1 MEIVTGQTLTIN
13 IVYMTKEHN
22 LNSNPSFCMLGLLHT
37 YVSPNGAV
45 MPCCVGDMTKEPLGN
60 INEVSDWNEIWNGEN
75 YKEFRKNMING
86 EKNPICSFCYDT
98 EKFSET
104 SARTIANEKYSKDY
118 DEYTEQLLPTGELK
132 TSKLKYLDFR
142 FTNKCN
148 QACITCGHAL
158 SSSWFDL
165 MKKLGYPVEGPKF
178 IEPQDKQL
186 AYKLIDD
193 NLDSVET
200 IYFAG
205 GEPLLSE
212 YHWYTLDKLIE
223 NDRCSEVELRY
234 SSNCSTLRYKE
245 KSVLDY
251 WKKFK
256 SVVVVASVDEVG
268 ERFNYIRWPGDW
280 NSIAENLKKIRE
292 SFDQMSVD
300 GEYTHLLVYSP
311 VVSSLNVHRLQ
322 EMIQEIINKEAY
334 QFSTFGDSN
343 ALFEYFLL
351 CNLLR
356 NPNHLSIM
364 NMPQDHWVLVEKSLD
379 DFQVWYCANV
389 ITDSKFYTSKKDMI
403 CAGIS
408 KIKELRKMNQ
418 QDMEFF
424 DEQTEAYLKHM
435 KEYSNMDRVRG
446 TDFIKTFPELHWLYN

>member
-1 MEIVTGQTLTIN
+1 
-13 IVYMTKEHN
+13 MTKDYN

-60 INEVSDWNEIWNGEN
+60 LNEVSDWGEIWNGES
-75 YKEFRKNMING
+75 YKEFRKNMIEG
-86 EKNPICSFCYDT
+86 KKNPICSFCYDT
-98 EKFSET
+98 EKFSEI
-104 SARTIANEKYSKDY
+104 SARTIANQKYSKDY
-118 DEYTEQLLPTGELK
+118 DEYTEHLLPSGELK

-148 QACITCGHAL
+148 QACITCGHEL

-165 MKKLGYPVEGPKF
+165 MKKLDYPIERPKF

-223 NDRCSEVELRY
+223 NNRCSEVELRY
-234 SSNCSTLRYKE
+234 SSNCSTLRHKE

-268 ERFNYIRWPGDW
+268 ERFNYIRWPADW

-292 SFDQMSVD
+292 AFVQMSVD
-300 GEYTHLLVYSP
+300 GEFTHLLVYSP

-322 EMIQEIINKEAY
+322 EIIQEIIKREAY
-334 QFSTFGDSN
+334 QFSMFGDSN

-364 NMPQDHWVLVEKSLD
+364 NMPQDHWELVEKSLD
-379 DFQVWYCANV
+379 DFQVWYCTNV
-389 ITDSKFYTSKKDMI
+389 IADSNFYNTKKDML
-403 CAGIS
+403 CAGIN
-408 KIKELRKMNQ
+408 KVKELRKMNQ

-424 DEQTEAYLKHM
+424 DQPTEDYLKHM
-435 KEYSNMDRVRG
+435 REYSNMDRVRG
-446 TDFIKTFPELHWLYN
+446 TDFMKTFPELSWLYN